1 MNAQAKALADVAARV
16 QYPWSIPS
24 GKNLEGKSLLETGL
38 YAVLLRRLEPRQAE
52 KALRALVGA
61 YPDWNELRVSQIQ
74 EFQGLI
80 KAKKATMGSAI
91 ARDVKGY
98 LQEIFQGNHSFDL
111 EPYRGDLTEA
121 AKFFTQLPFLGA
133 SAAHL
138 LIHAIDPTVVP
149 VSGGIVR
156 VLDRMGLMKRT
167 SSLRKAQAS
176 LEPLVPAGDRI
187 DFGLRLGLVV
197 ERWCDSKRPSCWK
210 CPQLESCPFGFRV
223 HRDWEAQQKRVQFS
237 REREKV
243 RQLKEQ
249 ERLRKRAEAEEK
261 RLIAQAERVEAKRRR
276 EGELRLRA
284 AEKKRLVLEE
294 KRARLAAVKKAALA
308 KKVAAKK
315 AALAK
320 KEAAKKAAAKMVA
333 AKKAAAKKAAAKKAA
348 AKKAAAKKAAAKK
361 AAAKKKAQKRPSPKA
376 TRKKGNKSAPR
387 KKSAKRKP
395 AAAHSKRTAKKVV
408 TKKKSKKRDTAK
420 KKANG
425 ARSGRAKKARKKSRS
440 GKR

>member
-1 MNAQAKALADVAARV
+1 VNAQAKALADVAARV
-16 QYPWSIPS
+16 QYPWSIPR
-24 GKNLEGKSLLETGL
+24 GENLEGKSLLETGL

-52 KALRALVGA
+52 KTLRALAGA

-111 EPYRGDLTEA
+111 ESYRGDLNEA

-176 LEPLVPAGDRI
+176 LEPLVPAGARI

-210 CPQLESCPFGFRV
+210 CPQLESCPFGSRV

-249 ERLRKRAEAEEK
+249 ERLKKRAEAEER

-276 EGELRLRA
+276 EEEMRLRA
-284 AEKKRLVLEE
+284 AEKKRLVFEE
-294 KRARLAAVKKAALA
+294 KRARLVAAKKAALA
-308 KKVAAKK
+308 MKVAAKK
-315 AALAK
+315 AALAE
-320 KEAAKKAAAKMVA
+320 KEAAKKVAAKKVA
-333 AKKAAAKKAAAKKAA
+333 AKKAVAKKAAAKKAAAKKAV
-348 AKKAAAKKAAAKK
+348 AKKAAAKKAAK
-361 AAAKKKAQKRPSPKA
+361 KRPSPKA
-376 TRKKGNKSAPR
+376 TRKKGNKPASHKP
-387 KKSAKRKP
+387 SAKRKP
-395 AAAHSKRTAKKVV
+395 VAAHSKRTAKKVV
-408 TKKKSKKRDTAK
+408 TKKKTKKRDTAK

-425 ARSGRAKKARKKSRS
+425 ARSGRAKKAGKKSRS